1 MKFIPYPQPR
11 FSASSADSGKPTR
24 KVFSSIRR
32 NFWTESFPL
41 HLDVLLLFFRE
52 NYENFFVFI
61 CLILVL
67 PFSVVVLFE
76 IFFCLSYCLCRE
88 ICGLSWRK
96 RQCKR
101 WRKNSRSPLCIHS
114 FSHFRKKSFS
124 RVNWKNMDDLFWYE

>member
-1 MKFIPYPQPR
+1 MKFIPYPQPH

-24 KVFSSIRR
+24 KVFFFHKEKFLNRK
-32 NFWTESFPL
+32 FSFTSWRI
-41 HLDVLLLFFRE
+41 VTFFRGKLWKL
-52 NYENFFVFI
+52 FVFI

-76 IFFCLSYCLCRE
+76 NFLCLSYCQWRE

-101 WRKNSRSPLCIHS
+101 RRKNSRSPLCIHS